1 MPMWSDG
8 TPLVPHMSMRSYS
21 IIKDG
26 KEIESMYGDIS
37 QVTPR
42 ADELG
47 ADQIYDG
54 GEFYMTS
61 YGKGNEPKEFL
72 SLWDQKELEKNG

>member
-1 MPMWSDG
+1 MTIMWSDG
-8 TPLVPHMSMRSYS
+8 SRFVPDMSMRSYS

-26 KEIESMYGDIS
+26 KEIKSMYGDIS
-37 QVTPR
+37 QVRPK

-54 GEFYMTS
+54 GEFYMTD
-61 YGKGNEPKEFL
+61 YGIGNKPKTYL
-72 SLWDQKELEKNG
+72 SLWDQEKKK

>member
-1 MPMWSDG
+1 MPIQWSDG
-8 TPLVPHMSMRSYS
+8 SAFVPDLSMRSYS

-26 KEIESMYGDIS
+26 KEIKSMYGDIS
-37 QVTPR
+37 SVRPE
-42 ADELG
+42 ADKLG

-61 YGKGNEPKEFL
+61 YGIGNKPDKFL
-72 SLWDQKELEKNG
+72 SLYDQKHNA

>member
-1 MPMWSDG
+1 MRWSDG
-8 TPLVPHMSMRSYS
+8 AAFIPDMSMRSYS

-42 ADELG
+42 ADKLG

-61 YGKGNEPKEFL
+61 YGIGSKPGDFKR
-72 SLWDQKELEKNG
+72 K